1 VDETADPATAGTPAG
16 AWSAFRSR
24 DFSLFWSAALVSN
37 SGNWMQTIT
46 VPFVIDQMTHS
57 TVWVGVAAFCSFFP
71 STVVGPLAGSLADRY
86 SRRSVLMWAQAVL
99 AVSAFA
105 LWGTYATG
113 VATTWSILA
122 CVIVGAIGAGL
133 TIASWQAFVTQL
145 VPKES
150 MLSAVRLN
158 GMQFTGAR
166 AFGPALA
173 GLVLAT
179 LGPSTAF
186 FFNAVTYL
194 LVIGVLAVI
203 AARPVV
209 GAPDSGS
216 VRDHF
221 REGWRYMRGHTAL
234 VLGVLGALVA
244 ALLGVSVV
252 QLAEPFTR
260 NVLHEGPGAYGLLVG
275 VYGVGA
281 ILGSFVMVGR
291 GDALRRSTFTMI
303 GFSLFA
309 AGELVLGLAPV
320 YAVALAGLAA
330 IGAAQVLSMVSCQT
344 AIQVNVEERFRGR
357 VLSIYVMCFFAGTPV
372 GALVGGIVADL
383 VGLRATVVGAAVLM
397 ALTLGFLVLRYD
409 RLRPLDQQIDGFDQE
424 ATRVERAGLAGADLD
439 TPDHLAVE
447 GIDFDETRSPPFWRS
462 SRPS

>member
-1 VDETADPATAGTPAG
+1 MDDDTAETPAPAG
-16 AWSAFRSR
+16 AWSAFHSR
-24 DFSLFWSAALVSN
+24 DFSLFWTAALVSN
-37 SGNWMQTIT
+37 TGNWMQTIT

-71 STVVGPLAGSLADRY
+71 STIVGPLAGSLADRY
-86 SRRSVLMWAQAVL
+86 SRRSVLMWAQAIL

-113 VATTWSILA
+113 VATPSIILV
-122 CVIVGAIGAGL
+122 CVIIGAIGAGI

-194 LVIGVLAVI
+194 LVIAVLAVI
-203 AARPVV
+203 AARPVMHATEPGRV
-209 GAPDSGS
+209 L
-216 VRDHF
+216 DHF
-221 REGWRYMRGHTAL
+221 REGWHYMQARTVL
-234 VLGVLGALVA
+234 VLGVLGAGVS
-244 ALLGVSVV
+244 ALLGISVV
-252 QLAEPFTR
+252 QLAEPFAR
-260 NVLHEGPGAYGLLVG
+260 NVLHEGPGAYGLMVG
-275 VYGVGA
+275 AYGVGA
-281 ILGSFVMVGR
+281 ILGSFVMVGT
-291 GDALRRSTFTMI
+291 GDRWRRSVFTLV

-309 AGELVLGLAPV
+309 VGEVVLGLAPV
-320 YAVALAGLAA
+320 YALALVGLGT
-330 IGAAQVLSMVSCQT
+330 IGLAQVLAMVSCQT
-344 AIQVNVEERFRGR
+344 AIQVNVDEHFRGR
-357 VLSIYVMCFFAGTPV
+357 VLSIYVMCFFAGTPI
-372 GALVGGIVADL
+372 GALIGGIVANF
-383 VGLRATVVGAAVLM
+383 VGLRATVVGAGVLM
-397 ALTLGFLVLRYD
+397 ACTLVYLALRYD
-409 RLRPLDQQIDGFDQE
+409 RLRPLDQAIEGFDG
-424 ATRVERAGLAGADLD
+424 AAVRVERAGLAGADLD

-447 GIDFDETRSPPFWRS
+447 AIDFD
-462 SRPS
+462 

>member
-1 VDETADPATAGTPAG
+1 VDQPATPPAAG

-24 DFSLFWSAALVSN
+24 DFSLFWTAALVSN
-37 SGNWMQTIT
+37 TGNWMQTIT

-57 TVWVGVAAFCSFFP
+57 TVWVGVAAFCAFFP

-86 SRRSVLMWAQAVL
+86 SRRSVLMWAQLIL

-113 VATTWSILA
+113 VATPAIILV
-122 CVIVGAIGAGL
+122 CVIIGAIGAGI

-179 LGPSTAF
+179 LGPSSAF
-186 FFNAVTYL
+186 FFNAITYL
-194 LVIGVLAVI
+194 LVIAVLAVI
-203 AARPVV
+203 AARPVAHTS
-209 GAPDSGS
+209 APGT

-221 REGWRYMRGHTAL
+221 REGWRYMRARTVL
-234 VLGVLGALVA
+234 VLGVLGAGVS
-244 ALLGVSVV
+244 ALLGISVV
-252 QLAEPFTR
+252 QLAEPFAR
-260 NVLHEGPGAYGLLVG
+260 NVLHEGPGKYGLMVG
-275 VYGVGA
+275 AYGVGA
-281 ILGSFVMVGR
+281 ILGSFVMVGT
-291 GDALRRSTFTMI
+291 GDRWRRSAFTVV
-303 GFSLFA
+303 GFSMFVV
-309 AGELVLGLAPV
+309 GEVVLGLAPA
-320 YAVALAGLAA
+320 YAFALVGLGA
-330 IGAAQVLSMVSCQT
+330 IGLAQVLAMVSCQT
-344 AIQVNVEERFRGR
+344 AIQVNVDEQFRGR

-372 GALVGGIVADL
+372 GALIGGIVAE
-383 VGLRATVVGAAVLM
+383 VIGLRATVVGAGVLM
-397 ALTLGFLVLRYD
+397 ACMIVYLMIRYD
-409 RLRPLDQQIDGFDQE
+409 RLRPLDESIADFDGP
-424 ATRVERAGLAGADLD
+424 AARIERAGLAGADLD

-447 GIDFDETRSPPFWRS
+447 GIDFD
-462 SRPS
+462 

>member
-1 VDETADPATAGTPAG
+1 MTAPAAPGPAPGPAG

-71 STVVGPLAGSLADRY
+71 STIVGPLAGSLADRY
-86 SRRSVLMWAQAVL
+86 SRRTVLMWAQLIL
-99 AVSAFA
+99 AISAFA

-113 VATTWSILA
+113 IATPWTILV
-122 CVIVGAIGAGL
+122 CVIIGAIGAGI
-133 TIASWQAFVTQL
+133 TIASWQSFVTQL
-145 VPKES
+145 VPRES

-203 AARPVV
+203 AARPVASDTEPGTV
-209 GAPDSGS
+209 LE
-216 VRDHF
+216 HF
-221 REGWRYMRGHTAL
+221 REGWHYLRASTVL
-234 VLGVLGALVA
+234 VLATLGALVA
-244 ALLGVSVV
+244 GLLGISVV
-252 QLAEPFTR
+252 QLAEPFAR

-275 VYGVGA
+275 AYGLGA
-281 ILGSFVMVGR
+281 IIGSFVMVAT
-291 GDALRRSTFTMI
+291 GDRLHRSTFTLL
-303 GFSLFA
+303 GFALFVF
-309 AGELVLGLAPV
+309 GEVVLGLAPV

-330 IGAAQVLSMVSCQT
+330 IGLAQVLSMVSCQT
-344 AIQVNVEERFRGR
+344 AIQVNVEEHFRGR
-357 VLSIYVMCFFAGTPV
+357 VLSIYVMCFFAGTPI
-372 GALVGGIVADL
+372 GALLGGIAADL
-383 VGLRATVVGAAVLM
+383 VGLRATVVGAGAIM
-397 ALTLGFLVLRYD
+397 ATTVVYLAMRFD
-409 RLRPLDQQIDGFDQE
+409 RLRPLDQTHAGFD
-424 ATRVERAGLAGADLD
+424 
-439 TPDHLAVE
+439 TPPVHVD
-447 GIDFDETRSPPFWRS
+447 
-462 SRPS
+462 